1 MRKIKEDEGGMTAW
15 RLHLV
20 SSGFPDG
27 SAGKE
32 STCNIGVTGDVGSI
46 PELGRSLGRGNGIPL

>member
-1 MRKIKEDEGGMTAW
+1 MRKIKEDERGMAAW

-20 SSGFPDG
+20 FSDFPDG

-32 STCNIGVTGDVGSI
+32 STFSIGDTGDIGSI
-46 PELGRSLGRGNGIPL
+46 PESGRSPGRGNGILL

>member
-32 STCNIGVTGDVGSI
+32 STCSIGVTGDVGSI
-46 PELGRSLGRGNGIPL
+46 PGSGRSPGRGNGIPL